1 MSPARVFETPAPDNR
16 DLHTLVSALDALL
29 ITAHQLSLKELD
41 LRRKVQFAHDQ
52 YQKLADR
59 VEGGFSP
66 EEQKVLEEIR
76 PDDPRNWPKLDPS
89 LKPVD
94 VVDYLRDAGNIHPQL
109 CDVVVAGINQ
119 SRQETT
125 VNGSSSGARS
135 NPCLVAEKARRPSL
149 YERDFTTNGVRGSL
163 RCPFAKPV
171 NNDKSANGTQDG
183 QSTANG
189 CEFDPI
195 KADQAQEL
203 VSSAGASGRSS
214 AARCPI
220 RYMDDHSPEELAQYF
235 ENHKHE
241 IPRSH
246 AICVGRFQKNGATM
260 RQMDAKY
267 GSLVNMIQGLGVKH
281 KALLPTAEQNES
293 TSSPDERV
301 EKWAEDVSSKSPHPA
316 TLSTVEEDAAEES
329 LPADRAGRFE
339 RPLREV
345 RVGESPSRPWGI
357 PIPVSHQPQS
367 AMNSPVAPVQVS
379 ISKDVTDTPKVTES
393 DGPLALQPQDASPT
407 PARPRGKCPFDHKAL
422 MQQPSPSAKETPP
435 TIDVSNAPA
444 PPSSADKGGAIPTR
458 PETTEENKPLPKAS
472 QMIFNGPVFFG
483 YSAEETAALM
493 QQLAQRPAE

>member
-1 MSPARVFETPAPDNR
+1 M
-16 DLHTLVSALDALL
+16 
-29 ITAHQLSLKELD
+29 
-41 LRRKVQFAHDQ
+41 
-52 YQKLADR
+52 
-59 VEGGFSP
+59 EGGFTA

-76 PDDPRNWPKLDPS
+76 PDDIQWPKLEPS

-94 VVDYLRDAGNIHPQL
+94 VVEYLQSAGHIQPQL

-125 VNGSSSGARS
+125 VNGDVRS
-135 NPCLVAEKARRPSL
+135 NPCLVAEKARRPSM
-149 YERDFTTNGVRGSL
+149 YERDFTTNGVRGGL

-171 NNDKSANGTQDG
+171 DNDKSANGTQDG
-183 QSTANG
+183 ESTANR

-195 KADQAQEL
+195 KADQAQEI

-260 RQMDAKY
+260 KQMDAKY

-281 KALLPTAEQNES
+281 KALLPTSEQNPDG
-293 TSSPDERV
+293 PDERV

-316 TLSTVEEDAAEES
+316 SLSTVEEDVAEDS
-329 LPADRAGRFE
+329 VSADRAGRFE

-357 PIPVSHQPQS
+357 PIPVSHQTQS
-367 AMNSPVAPVQVS
+367 AMNSPVAPV
-379 ISKDVTDTPKVTES
+379 ISKDVEDTPKATES
-393 DGPLALQPQDASPT
+393 DGLQPNSSPT

-422 MQQPSPSAKETPP
+422 MQPSPAKEVPP
-435 TIDVSNAPA
+435 SAPTVDVSNVPV
-444 PPSSADKGGAIPTR
+444 PPSSADKGAVPR
-458 PETTEENKPLPKAS
+458 PETSEEKNPSAKAS

>member
-1 MSPARVFETPAPDNR
+1 V
-16 DLHTLVSALDALL
+16 
-29 ITAHQLSLKELD
+29 
-41 LRRKVQFAHDQ
+41 
-52 YQKLADR
+52 
-59 VEGGFSP
+59 
-66 EEQKVLEEIR
+66 
-76 PDDPRNWPKLDPS
+76 
-89 LKPVD
+89 KPVD
-94 VVDYLRDAGNIHPQL
+94 VVEYLRDAGNIQPRL
-109 CDVVVAGINQ
+109 YDVVVAGLDQ
-119 SRQETT
+119 SRQEATTT
-125 VNGSSSGARS
+125 VNGSSFGVRS

-149 YERDFTTNGVRGSL
+149 YERDFTTTNGVRGSL

-171 NNDKSANGTQDG
+171 DDNKSANGIHDEQS
-183 QSTANG
+183 STANR

-220 RYMDDHSPEELAQYF
+220 RYMDEHSPEELAQYF

-260 RQMDAKY
+260 RQIDAKY

-281 KALLPTAEQNES
+281 KSLLPASEQNGS

-316 TLSTVEEDAAEES
+316 SLSTVEEDVAEDS
-329 LPADRAGRFE
+329 SPPADRAGRFE

-357 PIPVSHQPQS
+357 PVPVSHQTQS
-367 AMNSPVAPVQVS
+367 AMNSPVAPVV
-379 ISKDVTDTPKVTES
+379 SKDVTDTPKVTES
-393 DGPLALQPQDASPT
+393 DGLQPQDASPT

-422 MQQPSPSAKETPP
+422 MLQQPSPSAKEAPP

-444 PPSSADKGGAIPTR
+444 PPSSADKGSAIPR
-458 PETTEENKPLPKAS
+458 PETTSEENKSSSAKHS

-483 YSAEETAALM
+483 YSAEDAAALM
-493 QQLAQRPAE
+493 QQLAQKPAD